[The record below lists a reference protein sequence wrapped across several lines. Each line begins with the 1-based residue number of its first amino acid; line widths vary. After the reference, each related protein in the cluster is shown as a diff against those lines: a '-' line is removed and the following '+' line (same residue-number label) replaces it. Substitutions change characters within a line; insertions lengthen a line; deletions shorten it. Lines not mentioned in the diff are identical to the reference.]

1 MSLYIYPYSQAS
13 ESAKLL
19 ARAMQARVMRR
30 IGTRVRPSETDT
42 IVNWGCSV
50 LHFNPRNS
58 TVLNHPDQVA
68 IATNKLQTFE
78 TLRQNN
84 IPVPEVTTSRIVA
97 QEWCRAGKV
106 VMGRNLAN
114 GMGGAGITVYPS
126 GTDPTLIQQHL
137 FYTKYFPHKV
147 EIRVHIVKNHV
158 RSPEN
163 EDPEPTYIQRK
174 SKRMEWAAN
183 YGHLPSAQY
192 IHNHTNGYVY
202 VRGDVNPYG
211 INYNAAILGCQQA
224 LQALNLDFAAFDVLV
239 TSLGKYVIL
248 EANTAPGIEGST
260 VQFYNNHINV
270 YPA

>member
-1 MSLYIYPYSQAS
+1 MSLFIYPYSQAS

-30 IGTRVRPSETDT
+30 IGTRVRPSETDI

-84 IPVPEVTTSRIVA
+84 IPVPKVTTSRIVA
-97 QEWCRAGKV
+97 QEWCRAGKI
-106 VMGRNLAN
+106 VMGRDLAN

-126 GTDPTLIQQHL
+126 GTDPTLIQPHR
-137 FYTKYFPHKV
+137 FYTQYFPHKV
-147 EIRVHIVKNHV
+147 EIRVHVFKEQESYV
-158 RSPEN
+158 
-163 EDPEPTYIQRK
+163 DPEPPYIQRK

-183 YGHLPSAQY
+183 YGHLPNAQY
-192 IHNHTNGYVY
+192 VHNHTNGYVY
-202 VRGDVNPYG
+202 VRGDVNPYN
-211 INYNAAILGCQQA
+211 INYVPAILGCQQA
-224 LQALNLDFAAFDVLV
+224 LQALELDFAAFDVLI
-239 TSLGKYVIL
+239 TSLGKFVIL

-260 VQFYNNHINV
+260 VQFYANNLNV
-270 YPA
+270 NPA